1 MDDTKKCIDC
11 RTEPATKDAGKSGN
25 PGTLFCKAC
34 WRAEF
39 TDPAGE
45 R

>member
-1 MDDTKKCIDC
+1 MEPKMCITC
-11 RTEPATKDAGKSGN
+11 ETEPATKDAGKSGN
-25 PGTLFCKAC
+25 PGTLFCAKC
-34 WRAEF
+34 WRDEF